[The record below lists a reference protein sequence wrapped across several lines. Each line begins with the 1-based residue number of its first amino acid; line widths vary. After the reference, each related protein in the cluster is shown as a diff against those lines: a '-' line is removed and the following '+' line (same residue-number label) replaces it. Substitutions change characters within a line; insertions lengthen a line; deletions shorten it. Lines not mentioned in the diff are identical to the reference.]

1 VDFGLYLNNQ
11 RVFKVRLARIPG
23 LFYLP
28 YNARLKANTMKLQER
43 IIDPSSDADIL
54 SLGDLFSK

>member
-11 RVFKVRLARIPG
+11 SVFKVRLARIPG

-28 YNARLKANTMKLQER
+28 NNDRLKANTMKLHER
-43 IIDPSSDADIL
+43 IINPGSDADTL